1 MSLGFVS
8 MIMMMMMMVMILQII
23 RSKVKTLIE
32 IEENLIQFDEC
43 ENFEDERVKWAKL
56 MGEASE

>member
-1 MSLGFVS
+1 MCLKCEPRFREHDHDHE
-8 MIMMMMMMVMILQII
+8 MMMVMILQII

-43 ENFEDERVKWAKL
+43 ENFEDERVK
-56 MGEASE
+56 